1 MGTLMEEIVPLENSG
16 SHRKDVIRKG
26 EITERKSQNALGKHE
41 QSIRRLMRKIN
52 DIWQSGI
59 MPVGVISILSL
70 LFPRQTFL
78 FGCVTV
84 DMQLKSVRLLS

>member
-41 QSIRRLMRKIN
+41 QSIR
-52 DIWQSGI
+52 
-59 MPVGVISILSL
+59 
-70 LFPRQTFL
+70 QTNEKN
-78 FGCVTV
+78 
-84 DMQLKSVRLLS
+84 Q